1 MIGRKSNL
9 FNGLSR
15 CSCAVGLGVI
25 AVLFSALAQTQAQT
39 QTYQTWPEIDTYIH
53 LNENFRVYFI
63 ATQTIENRE
72 KDAEIGPNLD
82 FFFKPL
88 FRTNRTVI
96 FQPDRSKA
104 RPFLLR
110 IGYRYLPST
119 AGPTENRWVLEATGR
134 YALKSGFLFSVR
146 NRADLRFINGEFSW
160 RYRNSP
166 TVERTVSIRSY
177 HFTPYASGEVFFDS
191 NYAKWN
197 VTSESLGATFPIST
211 HTEIQPYYQHDND
224 TSTSPNHQ
232 INAFGLS
239 LNLYF

>member
-1 MIGRKSNL
+1 MRMIGRESNL
-9 FNGLSR
+9 FHDLSR
-15 CSCAVGLGVI
+15 HFRAVGLGVI
-25 AVLFSALAQTQAQT
+25 VAVFSPPAQA
-39 QTYQTWPEIDTYIH
+39 QTYQTWPEIDTYIN
-53 LNENFRVYFI
+53 LNQNFRLYFI

-88 FRTNRTVI
+88 FKKNRSVI

-110 IGYRYLPST
+110 AGYRHLPST
-119 AGPTENRWVLEATGR
+119 NGPTEHRCVVEATGR
-134 YALKSGFLFSVR
+134 YALKSWFLFSVR
-146 NRADLRFINGEFSW
+146 NRADLRFIKGEFSW

-191 NYAKWN
+191 NYGKWS
-197 VTSESLGATFPIST
+197 VTSETLGVLLPIRK
-211 HTEIQPYYQHDND
+211 HTEIQPYYQHQND
-224 TSTSPNHQ
+224 TSTPPNHQ
-232 INAFGLS
+232 INALGLS

>member
-1 MIGRKSNL
+1 MRMIGRESNL
-9 FNGLSR
+9 FHDLSR
-15 CSCAVGLGVI
+15 HFRAVGLGVI
-25 AVLFSALAQTQAQT
+25 VAVFSPPAQA
-39 QTYQTWPEIDTYIH
+39 QTYQTWPEIDTYIN
-53 LNENFRVYFI
+53 LNQNFRLYFI

-88 FRTNRTVI
+88 FKKNRSVI

-110 IGYRYLPST
+110 AGYRHLPST
-119 AGPTENRWVLEATGR
+119 NGPTEHRCVVEATGR
-134 YALKSGFLFSVR
+134 YALKSWFLFSVR
-146 NRADLRFINGEFSW
+146 NRADLRFIKGEFSW

-166 TVERTVSIRSY
+166 TVERTASIRSY

-191 NYAKWN
+191 NYGKWS
-197 VTSESLGATFPIST
+197 VTSETLGVLLPIRK
-211 HTEIQPYYQHDND
+211 HTEIQPYYQHQND
-224 TSTSPNHQ
+224 TSTPPNHQ
-232 INAFGLS
+232 INALGLS